1 MNTKY
6 LTAMGLWKMHE
17 YARSKVDDIEH
28 ALAELL
34 DVSKEGSGCYYG
46 HLSDALYDGG
56 TLDDA
61 IKRLDI
67 ELSINLED
75 TPALDT
81 AAQS

>member
-17 YARSKVDDIEH
+17 YARSKLDDIEH

-34 DVSKEGSGCYYG
+34 DVSKDGSGCYYV

-61 IKRLDI
+61 LKRLGI

-75 TPALDT
+75 IQASD
-81 AAQS
+81 S